1 MTSLFRIP
9 AFRRLWLAGLAIFV
23 VRWLELIAFGVFT
36 YAETNSAFIVAMVT
50 MLRLLPM
57 GLFGAFIGA
66 AAERMERRTALIAI
80 VALLLVG
87 EVGLA
92 ASALAGHLAV
102 WQVALASF
110 VNGIGWAADNP
121 VRRAM
126 IGEAA
131 GTERMNI
138 AMSVDVG
145 ANNAS
150 RALGPTV
157 GGALLATIGVAGA
170 LVVGVLLYAT
180 ALAVLLRLR
189 HRNPPVA
196 RRPAAVL
203 ATIAEGLR
211 FAWRDRRM
219 AAVLWVTVV
228 YNLFGWPFTGMI
240 PVIGRDSL
248 GLGPQGV
255 GLLASMDGIGAF
267 IGAIAMARWSRPATF
282 RLAYAGGCMAYL
294 AAIAGFALGP
304 EVISASLALMLT
316 GFFGA
321 TYSIMQATLV
331 YRLSPPEMRSRM
343 LGVLSVCIGL
353 GPIGFFMLGGL
364 AEAIGAPWATALSGL
379 AGVAALA
386 VTASFWRAI

>member
-1 MTSLFRIP
+1 MTSLFSLP
-9 AFRRLWLAGLAIFV
+9 AFRTLWLVGLATFV
-23 VRWLELIAFGVFT
+23 VRWLELIAFGVVV
-36 YAETNSAFIVAMVT
+36 YAETDSAFVVAMVT

-66 AAERMERRTALIAI
+66 AAERMERRTALMAIIA
-80 VALLLVG
+80 VLLLG
-87 EVGLA
+87 EAALA
-92 ASALAGHLAV
+92 ASALLGHLAV
-102 WQVALASF
+102 WQVALGSF
-110 VNGIGWAADNP
+110 INGIGWAADNP
-121 VRRAM
+121 VRRVM

-131 GTERMNI
+131 GTERMSL
-138 AMSVDVG
+138 AMSIDVG

-157 GGALLATIGVAGA
+157 GGALLATIGIAGA
-170 LVVGVLLYAT
+170 LVAGTVLYGVALL
-180 ALAVLLRLR
+180 LLLRLA
-189 HRNPPVA
+189 HRNPPTA
-196 RRPAAVL
+196 SRPARVL
-203 ATIAEGLR
+203 ATIAEGVA
-211 FAWRDRRM
+211 FAWRDRRL
-219 AAVLWVTVV
+219 AAVLWVTVA

-267 IGAIAMARWSRPATF
+267 AGAVVMARWGRPERF

-294 AAIAGFALGP
+294 AAIALFALAP
-304 EVISASLALMLT
+304 EVVTASLALVMT

-331 YRLSPPEMRSRM
+331 YRAAPPEMRSRM

-353 GPIGFFMLGGL
+353 GPIGFLMLGGM
-364 AEAIGAPWATALSGL
+364 AEAIGAPWATALSGV
-379 AGVAALA
+379 AGVVALG
-386 VTASFWRAI
+386 VTARFWRAI

>member
-1 MTSLFRIP
+1 MSLF
-9 AFRRLWLAGLAIFV
+9 AVADFRRLWLVGLAVFV

-36 YAETNSAFIVAMVT
+36 YAQTDSAFIVAMVT

-80 VALLLVG
+80 LVLLLVG
-87 EVGLA
+87 EAALA
-92 ASALAGHLAV
+92 ASALAGHLTV

-126 IGEAA
+126 IGETA
-131 GTERMNI
+131 GAERMNI
-138 AMSVDVG
+138 AMSIDVG

-157 GGALLATIGVAGA
+157 GGALLATIGIAGA
-170 LVVGVLLYAT
+170 LVVGAALYAA
-180 ALAVLLRLR
+180 ALVVLLRLR
-189 HRNPPVA
+189 HRNPPAVKPTA
-196 RRPAAVL
+196 PVL
-203 ATIAEGLR
+203 ATIAEGIA
-211 FAWRDRRM
+211 FAWRDRRL
-219 AAVLWVTVV
+219 AAILWVTVV

-267 IGAIAMARWSRPATF
+267 AGAVVMARWSRPGSF
-282 RLAYAGGCMAYL
+282 RLAYAGGCIVYL
-294 AAIAGFALGP
+294 AAIAGFA
-304 EVISASLALMLT
+304 ASPDVVTASIALMLT

-331 YRLSPPEMRSRM
+331 YRAAPVEMRSRM

-364 AEAIGAPWATALSGL
+364 AEAVGAPWATALCGL
-379 AGVAALA
+379 AGVAAL
-386 VTASFWRAI
+386 VGTARFWRTI